1 MDRKP
6 ILMVSSTVYGHE
18 EELEVI
24 YTLLTKFNYE
34 VWMSHKGTTPVFSN
48 NSAFQ
53 NCLEAVKKCDLFLGI
68 ITPEYGSGLE
78 PGELSIT
85 HREMKEAIKLDKPRW
100 FLAHDKVVFARA
112 FLNDLGYRTFEQRKE
127 LTLKEKS
134 KTISDLRVIQMYED
148 ATIQSVGEE
157 ERQGNWVQKY
167 NSVAAMNLFV
177 HAQFSKYEDMLLR
190 LDEYFK
196 NIAQVKKKLN
206 DQEGS

>member
-1 MDRKP
+1 MNRKP

-24 YTLLTKFNYE
+24 YSLLTSFQYE
-34 VWMSHKGTTPVFSN
+34 VWMSHKGTIPVFSN

-53 NCLEAVKKCDLFLGI
+53 NCIEAVNKCDLFLGI
-68 ITPEYGSGLE
+68 ITPEYGSGIE

-112 FLNDLGYRTFEQRKE
+112 FLNDLGFKSLEKRQE
-127 LTLKEKS
+127 LTLKSKS

-148 ATIQSVGEE
+148 ATIQSVGVE

-167 NSVAAMNLFV
+167 SSAADMNLFV
-177 HAQFSKYEDMLLR
+177 TSQFSKYEDMIAK

-196 NIAQVKKKLN
+196 NIAQIKKNL
-206 DQEGS
+206 DSQGED